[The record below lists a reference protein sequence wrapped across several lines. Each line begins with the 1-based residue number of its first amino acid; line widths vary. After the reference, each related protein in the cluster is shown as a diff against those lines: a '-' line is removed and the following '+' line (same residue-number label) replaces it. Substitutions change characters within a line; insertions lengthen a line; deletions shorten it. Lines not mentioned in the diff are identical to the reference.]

1 MTRLPTIADVDADL
15 VAAARDGDPAA
26 VEQLVAAYLPLV
38 YNVIG
43 RALNRG
49 LDVDDTVQETM
60 LHVVR
65 GLPELRDPAAFRSWL
80 LAITMN
86 EVRRHHRQ
94 RVPELRPLEAFD
106 ALIEPASD
114 FADLTIW
121 RLGLTGQRMETAKA
135 ASWLDDQDRELMS
148 LWFLVEAGQLSRAEM
163 VAVLGVGAHTT
174 TVRVTRMKAQLAVAR
189 AIVRALA
196 ITPPCP
202 GLTAVAADWSGVP
215 SSLWRKRFARHMR
228 ECDDCVRVGADLIP
242 AEHLLPGLLPLPVG
256 LAGMVSSKVVR
267 PAAVRPVWHHGLSQT
282 AAHRRIPGRSGLWS
296 GKAAVGAVGA
306 TVAIG
311 GAAAVFVG
319 MGRRRID
326 VSGELGS
333 DDGAGDGPGADHH
346 REPGRPAGSDVLKRH
361 HVAEPQAHNAALK
374 PAGDGRGRGANPR
387 RHQQSPR
394 GERPARP
401 DPHRRPEPQ
410 LCGTQQGDA
419 LRMRTQPQLRRRARS
434 RREGECR
441 RRELELRRRE
451 HRRGRGDAG
460 IGFSRRHH
468 GRHLDRRDARREAA
482 ERRAPPEH
490 LEHGLPPHRDL
501 GDAGRLRDGVA
512 HHGLLGLTTTDGRR
526 PPTP

>member
-15 VAAARDGDPAA
+15 VAAARDGDPTA

-106 ALIEPASD
+106 ALIEPVSD

-174 TVRVTRMKAQLAVAR
+174 TVRVTRMKSQLAVAR

-215 SSLWRKRFARHMR
+215 SPLWRKRFARHMR

-267 PAAVRPVWHHGLSQT
+267 PAAVRPLWHHGLSQT

-319 MGRRRID
+319 MGGGGSTSPASSAPTTARVTAPAPTTIASPVVQPD
-326 VSGELGS
+326 PTSSGATTSPSPKPTTVPSSLPATAGAEEQTLAVINKARAANGLPALTRT
-333 DDGAGDGPGADHH
+333 DGLNHSSA
-346 REPGRPAGSDVLKRH
+346 
-361 HVAEPQAHNAALK
+361 AHNKAMLSGCGLSHNC
-374 PAGDGRGRGANPR
+374 P
-387 RHQQSPR
+387 
-394 GERPARP
+394 GEP
-401 DPHRRPEPQ
+401 
-410 LCGTQQGDA
+410 
-419 LRMRTQPQLRRRARS
+419 
-434 RREGECR
+434 
-441 RRELELRRRE
+441 
-451 HRRGRGDAG
+451 
-460 IGFSRRHH
+460 
-468 GRHLDRRDARREAA
+468 
-482 ERRAPPEH
+482 
-490 LEHGLPPHRDL
+490 DL
-501 GDAGRLRDGVA
+501 GARESAAGVSWSSAGENIGEGGATRGSASAVASMAVTLTDEMLAEKPPNDGHRQNILSTDFHHIGISVMQDASGTVW
-512 HHGLLGLTTTDGRR
+512 LTTDFSD
-526 PPTP
+526 